1 MLSLRRAGS
10 WSRVT
15 RSRAQLLGPC
25 FKTGRS
31 ECREPRSQVPAHA
44 RRRARRPTGRA
55 TPNCRQFDTAA
66 RHGLRRRAARPRPS
80 VRQAL
85 LTRAADRRTR
95 PVTPPASRRPPCRG
109 ASDGGAGGRCAPTPT
124 SAPRDRSSG
133 AERRRRTRPVPT
145 VCLQT
150 VSRTLEL
157 SFQSSLQLSLTVLVC
172 YRCATRY
179 LALAGAY
186 LPLRAALSSNPTPR

>member
-172 YRCATRY
+172 YR
-179 LALAGAY
+179 
-186 LPLRAALSSNPTPR
+186 SHISI